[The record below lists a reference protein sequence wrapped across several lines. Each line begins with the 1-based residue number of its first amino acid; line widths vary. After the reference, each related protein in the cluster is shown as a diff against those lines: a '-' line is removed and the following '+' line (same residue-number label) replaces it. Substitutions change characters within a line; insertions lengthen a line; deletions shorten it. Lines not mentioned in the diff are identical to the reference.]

1 MEATVATEPAVQTP
15 ATEQKKSLIKRTP
28 KWAIYTLLALIVAA
42 VLGYGYTQQW
52 FKFAG
57 LGSTPKANDQISAVA
72 PNAPAAVDAAAAG
85 DALTKARQAFAT
97 GDVQGA
103 INGYQALVAQNPND
117 INALGELGNV
127 YYTTGW
133 IHQATQTYFDAASKA
148 IEQNRQDV
156 AEALLPVII
165 RGNPMLASQLEDRMF
180 EAQMR
185 ADGMPMDNLDQPQQ
199 PQQAQQQLQ
208 QVPQQQG

>member
-1 MEATVATEPAVQTP
+1 MEAQVATEPAVQTP
-15 ATEQKKSLIKRTP
+15 ATEQKKSLLKRTP
-28 KWAIYTLLALIVAA
+28 KWAIYALLAVIVAA

-52 FKFAG
+52 FKFAS
-57 LGSTPKANDQISAVA
+57 LGSTPKANDVIGAVA
-72 PNAPAAVDAAAAG
+72 PTAPAAADAAAAG
-85 DALTKARQAFAT
+85 DALSKARQAFAT

-103 INGYQALVAQNPND
+103 INGYQAIVAQNPND
-117 INALGELGNV
+117 LNALGELGNV
-127 YYTTGW
+127 YYTIGW
-133 IHQATQTYFDAASKA
+133 SHQATQTYFDAASKA

-185 ADGMPMDNLDQPQQ
+185 ADGMAMDDLDQPQQ

>member
-1 MEATVATEPAVQTP
+1 MQTP

-133 IHQATQTYFDAASKA
+133 MPPGNPDLLRRRQQGHRPEPSGRRRSAAASDHS
-148 IEQNRQDV
+148 RQPD
-156 AEALLPVII
+156 A
-165 RGNPMLASQLEDRMF
+165 G
-180 EAQMR
+180 
-185 ADGMPMDNLDQPQQ
+185 QP
-199 PQQAQQQLQ
+199 A
-208 QVPQQQG
+208 